1 MAQSNMVIG
10 VLVVII
16 VVLLAALALKG
27 GGAPETVTQTVT
39 QTATQTV
46 TKTVTQAQ
54 TVAQTQTVVQT
65 ETVAQTQTVVQ
76 TQVQTETVVQKVE
89 MTTPPD
95 TLIIAMDTSDA
106 VSLDPAR
113 AYEFTSVLVV
123 NQLYDKLVDFE
134 IPDLKNVVPEVA
146 EAWEVSEDG
155 KTWTFRIRQGI
166 TFPSG
171 RPLTADDVV
180 WSLQRVI
187 ELKQTASWV
196 LTQFV
201 SSPDQ
206 IRKIDDYTVEIEI
219 DEPVAPGLFLA
230 SLTFT
235 TSAILDKELVLQN
248 EQDGDMGS
256 AWLTDHS
263 AGSGPYILERWTRE
277 QEIVLVANENYWRGA
292 PPIKKI
298 IIKHVPEPTDQMLL
312 LKKGD
317 VDIAWDLTVDQ
328 LEQLKDDPTIKIA
341 KSEALFISYM
351 GMNVGVEPLSK
362 EEVRDAIRW
371 CIDYDAIINDI
382 LRGGAIKWQTVI
394 PKGLLGALDEQPYYK
409 DVEKA
414 KQLLAQAGYPDGFT
428 ITLTTP
434 PTSPNIDIA
443 TKIQA
448 DLAECGINVQIQQM
462 TASEMYEKYRKQG
475 LELVL
480 AAWGSDYPD
489 PDNNAKAFGNYRV
502 KQLAWRNMWYDDYA
516 ADLAEQAA
524 KEFDPVKRE
533 QMYQELAGYILDKG
547 PYAVLYQQLNQV
559 AVKVWVRNFIPDPSF
574 FLQDFSKV
582 YKEE

>member
-1 MAQSNMVIG
+1 
-10 VLVVII
+10 
-16 VVLLAALALKG
+16 
-27 GGAPETVTQTVT
+27 
-39 QTATQTV
+39 
-46 TKTVTQAQ
+46 
-54 TVAQTQTVVQT
+54 
-65 ETVAQTQTVVQ
+65 
-76 TQVQTETVVQKVE
+76 

-134 IPDLKNVVPEVA
+134 RPDLKNVVPEVA

-155 KTWTFRIRQGI
+155 KTWTFRIRKGI

-206 IRKIDDYTVEIEI
+206 IKKIDDYTVQIEI
-219 DEPVAPGLFLA
+219 NEPVAPGLFLA

-235 TSAILDKELVLQN
+235 TSAILDKELVMQN

-263 AGSGPYILERWTRE
+263 AGSGPYILDHWTRE

-312 LKKGD
+312 LKRGD

-341 KSEALFISYM
+341 KSEALFISYL

-414 KQLLAQAGYPDGFT
+414 KQLLAQAGYPNGFT

-524 KEFDPVKRE
+524 KEFDTVKRD
-533 QMYQELAGYILDKG
+533 QMYKELAGYILDKG